1 MLVVKTSKLRKI
13 YKEGRV
19 EVEALKGA
27 DIDIERGD
35 FIALYGISGS
45 GKTTLINLLGGLERP
60 TSGVINID
68 GEDISAYN
76 ENSLRKMRLKKV
88 AFIFPAFNLI
98 PSLNA
103 YQNMEFGLALQHIPQ
118 KERKRQVLTMLDAA
132 GLRRHYKKF
141 PFELSIGEQQCLAV
155 ARAALVNPSVV
166 LADEPTSNLD
176 APTAQNLLDLMERFN
191 KERGVTFIF
200 STHDEAVAKR
210 GRRVIYLRDGEIVNK

>member
-27 DIDIERGD
+27 DIDIEHGD

-45 GKTTLINLLGGLERP
+45 GKTTLIKLLGGLEKP

-98 PSLNA
+98 PSLTA
-103 YQNMEFGLALQHIPQ
+103 YQNMEFGLVLQHIPE
-118 KERKRQVLTMLDAA
+118 KERKRQVLSMLDAA
-132 GLRRHYKKF
+132 GLRRHYRKY
-141 PFELSIGEQQCLAV
+141 PNELATGEQQCLAV
-155 ARAALVNPSVV
+155 ARAALVNPSIV

-176 APTAQNLLDLMERFN
+176 APTAQNLLDLMERLN

-200 STHDEAVAKR
+200 STHDEAIAKR
-210 GRRVIYLRDGEIVNK
+210 GRRIIHLRDGEIINK